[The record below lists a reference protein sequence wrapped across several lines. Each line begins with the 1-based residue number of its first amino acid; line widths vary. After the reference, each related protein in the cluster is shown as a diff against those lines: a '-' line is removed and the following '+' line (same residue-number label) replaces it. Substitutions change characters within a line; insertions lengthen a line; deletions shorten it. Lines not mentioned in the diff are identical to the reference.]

1 MSVLLLNL
9 QTADHDKI
17 LSDVIEIVENA
28 ATNSSATHDYND
40 TTYMSRL
47 SYVVFGALV
56 GVAAIMYFKK

>member
-9 QTADHDKI
+9 QTADYDTI

-28 ATNSSATHDYND
+28 ATNNSTTHDYND

-47 SYVVFGALV
+47 TYVVFGALV